1 MICFENPFNTV
12 NPVYDSNISS
22 EKTGVHIPDTVSVN
36 VTDLQVNL
44 ADKFR
49 FPNKDVIDPNSYTK
63 PFTELQCL
71 QHIINISACKLDT
84 DHLEFWNKVALRD
97 CQYLEL
103 SSCGIQA
110 TKFDIREQLS
120 IYKKNNA
127 KIDYVNHL
135 KDLGLSKR
143 AKSQKPKEEHWFY

>member
-12 NPVYDSNISS
+12 NPVCDSNISS

-84 DHLEFWNKVALRD
+84 DHLEFWNKVALRCD
-97 CQYLEL
+97 RQFCKSMFEE
-103 SSCGIQA
+103 GIRQEPPVV
-110 TKFDIREQLS
+110 T
-120 IYKKNNA
+120 
-127 KIDYVNHL
+127 V
-135 KDLGLSKR
+135 KR
-143 AKSQKPKEEHWFY
+143 NIENRDKQQEKANLNLNVPNI